1 MKMKFHVFFLF
12 SLIFTLAMVANARQ
26 VSLQT
31 NSGTDEKYV
40 NMPVTGSD
48 TLILGSETSFKVY
61 DDGLNTEDP
70 GNYSNNADGYLT
82 LIAPEGQFL
91 LVQGQISTESGWDYF
106 SIHNGGPDDG
116 YLLESVSG
124 LYDLAPRAG
133 SSNVITLHF
142 TSDGGGTSSGLDLTV
157 GYPDPAEQHS
167 LEVLEADNG
176 SLASDK
182 ASAAI
187 GETVTLTAIPNT
199 GYLLW
204 NIGAVDEY
212 GINIDVN
219 GGKWYS
225 GNTATLTMPY
235 ADVSVT
241 PEFVNKENVEDY
253 LFISLPKNGSLTAT
267 IPDVVD
273 SFRVYSDGGEY
284 GYASENADG
293 RIVLKASEGHV
304 LLVNGY
310 VDLGSECGEMIIYDG
325 AESDGKKL
333 VDVKNDY
340 SSFNSVASSA
350 NEMTIHF
357 STGSCY
363 SSNMQLMVKNID
375 LSLAHAVQ
383 VGESDYGTLN
393 SDKGTATFH
402 ETVTMTAEPQSG
414 YLLWNVNVEDEFG
427 SNVDVNGGKWY
438 SNNKATFEMPYADVS
453 VTSEFVNKKTAEEG
467 VYINMPKEGT
477 IAATIPAIVKSFK
490 IYDDGGADENSSPF
504 VDGVIEFTAAEGR
517 ILVVTGDAFFD
528 GTCGELKIYDGTE
541 NEGTVLWN
549 KKNESFLGTVVS
561 SGNKIALRFKS
572 GDCYAYS
579 NLDLTIAVYDLS
591 MPHSVM
597 VIKTDGGTISSNKG
611 SAKYGETVSLTA
623 TPDAG
628 NVFGGLT
635 VVNSYNE
642 RQKVFFDGNVA
653 TFSMPFTDVTVTP
666 AFTNQENGMFV
677 NLPFSGTKLASI
689 PDGTNY
695 FSVYDD
701 GGNDNYYSNES
712 NGTLVLTVPD
722 EHVMRISGS
731 IDLDREGDFF
741 VIRDGGADGDI
752 IFDSRDESISSFD
765 NVLSLGST
773 VAIHFE
779 SDLLDNRAGLGLY
792 VEVIDVSEPHAITVS
807 DVEGGS
813 AVSDQEE
820 AKYATPVTITATP
833 DEGYFLWTA
842 DVMDAESWIAPS
854 FNGNEM
860 SFRMGLSDVT
870 VEPIFMDKKS
880 AEEGLYVNMPR
891 KGTKTVTVPND
902 VSSFKIYD
910 DGGADERTSSYVDG
924 LLVLTAPE
932 GKLLQ
937 ITGGILS
944 QGCDSLRIYDGIGK
958 KESTLLARAR
968 YEDRDIGAVVSSGRS
983 MTLQYGSSSCWGE
996 SDGLDLLARLVNAN
1010 TLYSITVGS
1019 ADGGTV
1025 NADKATSTV
1034 GQTIVL
1040 TTTPNQEYFI
1050 DSILVTDDAGR
1061 TVAVQGGNWF
1071 DNQNASFRMPAS
1083 DVLVSPAF
1091 ADKDHLHINMP
1102 TEGTI
1107 FATIP
1112 SGITHF
1118 KVYDDGGVDG
1128 PYTGYSEGKLIL
1140 TAPEGKVLYV
1150 SGSMTKENGYGE
1162 SGLFIYDGAGEE
1174 NQLYAN
1180 TTSSDQ
1186 TEFGPYVSSS
1196 NVMTISFKAPWNDDY
1211 AGLDLDIVVGEPAV
1225 ENPITITDVTGGFVE
1240 TEYTS
1245 AIVGKYVCF
1254 NAYQQ
1259 NDDYM
1264 LDSVLVT
1271 DGLGN
1276 IVETEGG
1283 RWYLGSSFCF
1293 TMPNTGVSVVPAWTK
1308 ARSAEEGL
1316 YINLPRSGSF
1326 SAYIPSDVKSFKVYD
1341 DGGSVGNYS
1350 DGATGRLEIMAPS
1363 NHVLQV
1369 KGLVNT
1375 ESGKDSVMLYD
1386 GTYDWESGLRESGNI
1401 AKVGPF
1407 TSYGECLS
1415 IALLSDE
1422 TTNASGVDLTVTVHD
1437 AKIKHNI
1444 TVAEAVGGVV
1454 SSDKDRASYNEDVNL
1469 TIALDNDYVLDTI
1482 LIEDADGNPIKLE
1495 KGGRWST
1502 GTGAYFFM
1510 PVNDVTVT
1518 PVFSKKHTVADGL
1531 FINLDKRNFR
1541 VDTIPESVVS
1551 FKIFDN
1557 GGKDGDYEASD
1568 DGLVL
1573 TAPAGSIMQVS
1584 GSINTASCTYVSIYD
1599 GDGYDDYKLLWN
1611 ESGEV
1616 ENIDLTS
1623 TDRFLA
1629 IYVRGSSSFCDETGQ
1644 GFDLT
1649 VTVLGTAE
1657 HAVNIQT
1664 VAGGTIESD
1673 KATARLS
1680 ETVTLTAVPA
1690 DNYLL
1695 GELAVVGSE
1704 NSAVRFTGGSWAL
1717 GNTAT
1722 FLMPGSDVTVTP
1734 TWVSEWTA
1742 EGGLYVNMPKPGEE
1756 LSVTIPEGVQS
1767 FKVYDDGGRDGDAS
1781 YGYYSDATLKLTA
1794 PEGYVLRLSGT
1805 ASILGYYSHIYANDG
1820 EGQSLLRRYGWDV
1833 EDENDFDVVFE
1844 PKLGKDNKV
1853 TINFRADYS
1862 EGENF
1867 DLTVELIPQNVKIV
1881 QGDGGY
1887 MEVDNVSATEG
1898 QEVTLTTELYGDYLF
1913 DHIDIEGAD
1922 GTPIPVEGGHWYS
1935 DTVTKFTMPN
1945 QKVIVNPSYKSRYY
1959 SELYINMPK
1968 SGTIDAKIRPYV
1980 TSFKIYDDGGSDGV
1994 YSNSANGTI
2003 KMTLP
2008 EGYIFEVQ
2016 GSMETETGKDVL
2028 KIYDGDENGDEL
2040 TNKSGNFAN
2049 IGLYASSGNMMTL
2062 SFTSDGETNFAGLDL
2077 EVTVKKA
2084 VKITRYAAVTIEE
2097 TVDETVAIID
2107 GYYSGKDTVEI
2118 KEGFDV
2124 DNVVINREF
2133 STDGYA
2139 TITLPFDINGDKV
2152 YGWSEVLEFY
2162 EMGTGEDG
2170 NLQVEMQRAW
2180 CDTCESLEGQLKA
2193 NTPYIVKMKSNTLS
2207 VSGPVTLV
2215 PTEDP
2220 VVTRGNWE
2228 FRGAYAYKK
2237 WLKGDAELGRTYG
2250 FSGEQIGNIEIGQ
2263 FVKAGAGA
2271 SIYPMRAYLVNV
2283 GDAPAPTQ
2291 FANSLNPNGS
2301 PVRKSLD
2308 SDLPETIPIVIV
2320 ERDEDGEE
2328 HTTVIGHI
2336 KTRTGVL
2343 HMENAI
2349 RTYDLKGRRVNARP
2363 SKKGMFIRR

>member
-1 MKMKFHVFFLF
+1 MKTRFHVFFLF

-31 NSGTDEKYV
+31 NSETDEKYV
-40 NMPVTGSD
+40 NMPVNGVD

-61 DDGLNTEDP
+61 DDGGAEYE
-70 GNYSNNADGYLT
+70 YSSSAYGFLVI
-82 LIAPEGQFL
+82 IAPDGKAMHVSGE
-91 LVQGQISTESGWDYF
+91 ISTEENCDFLTLVDGGDEGDTLLDRISGAYNIGTLSGITNVV
-106 SIHNGGPDDG
+106 SINFQTDGSVTNSGIDFTVTLVDANEPQTITINNSTGATVSVEEANVLPGTIVSLNVETEGSYVVSGMTVVTAEGDPVKIGNFDWYSTEAVSFKMPSAPVFVTPTIIDSRTQFEQISVNLPAEGEKSIVIPEGVVSFKVYNDRDEDGRYANEANGFLVLEAPAG
-116 YLLESVSG
+116 YLLKVSG
-124 LYDLAPRAG
+124 SIETESCDYLTIYDGNDREKPVISQNSG
-133 SSNVITLHF
+133 SMDIDDFSTGNAITLGF
-142 TSDGGGTSSGLDLTV
+142 TSDGSVTYSGLDLVVTV
-157 GYPDPAEQHS
+157 VDIDVPHTVTVNSVEGGSMESDRDEAKI
-167 LEVLEADNG
+167 LEA
-176 SLASDK
+176 
-182 ASAAI
+182 
-187 GETVTLTAIPNT
+187 VTLTASPGNRRVLKNVNATKPNGT
-199 GYLLW
+199 PLVVQGGY
-204 NIGAVDEY
+204 
-212 GINIDVN
+212 
-219 GGKWYS
+219 WYS
-225 GNTATLTMPY
+225 ANTATFTMPY
-235 ADVSVT
+235 YDVSVT
-241 PEFVNKENVEDY
+241 PEFSEQTSAEDG
-253 LFISLPKNGSLTAT
+253 LF
-267 IPDVVD
+267 
-273 SFRVYSDGGEY
+273 
-284 GYASENADG
+284 
-293 RIVLKASEGHV
+293 
-304 LLVNGY
+304 
-310 VDLGSECGEMIIYDG
+310 
-325 AESDGKKL
+325 
-333 VDVKNDY
+333 
-340 SSFNSVASSA
+340 
-350 NEMTIHF
+350 
-357 STGSCY
+357 
-363 SSNMQLMVKNID
+363 
-375 LSLAHAVQ
+375 
-383 VGESDYGTLN
+383 
-393 SDKGTATFH
+393 
-402 ETVTMTAEPQSG
+402 
-414 YLLWNVNVEDEFG
+414 
-427 SNVDVNGGKWY
+427 
-438 SNNKATFEMPYADVS
+438 
-453 VTSEFVNKKTAEEG
+453 
-467 VYINMPKEGT
+467 INMPKEGT
-477 IAATIPAIVKSFK
+477 IAATIPTIVKSFK
-490 IYDDGGADENSSPF
+490 IYDDGGESEDYSYN
-504 VDGVIEFTAAEGR
+504 VDGAIELTAGEGS
-517 ILVVTGDAFFD
+517 ILVVTGEAYFN
-528 GTCGELKIYDGTE
+528 TECAELKIFDGLE
-541 NEGTVLWN
+541 SDNVVLWN
-549 KKNESFLGTVVS
+549 KKDGSELGAIAS
-561 SGNKIALRFKS
+561 SGNKMTLRFNTGK
-572 GDCYAYS
+572 CYTYEGL
-579 NLDLTIAVYDLS
+579 NLTVEVYDLS
-591 MPHSVM
+591 VPHK
-597 VIKTDGGTISSNKG
+597 VILIESDGGTINSSKA
-611 SAKYGETVSLTA
+611 SAKFGESVTLTA
-623 TPDAG
+623 IPEEG
-628 NVFGGLT
+628 YVFSNLV
-635 VVNSYNE
+635 VVNSYRE
-642 RQKVFFDGNVA
+642 TLPVVFDGKTA
-653 TFSMPFTDVTVTP
+653 TFTMPFTDAPVTP
-666 AFTNQENGMFV
+666 IFTSEESYNGLFV
-677 NLPFSGTKLASI
+677 NLPFRGTKTEEI
-689 PDGTNY
+689 PAGARW
-695 FSVYDD
+695 FQVYDD
-701 GGNDNYYSNES
+701 GGDEGPYSNGS

-722 EHVMRISGS
+722 EHVMRVSGS
-731 IDLDREGDFF
+731 FSLDRDGDFF

-752 IFDSRDESISSFD
+752 IFDSRDESSNDFSNIM
-765 NVLSLGST
+765 SLGT
-773 VAIHFE
+773 TLTIHFE
-779 SDLLDNRAGLGLY
+779 SDLLENRSGLNLS
-792 VEVIDVSEPHAITVS
+792 VEVIDVSEPHTITVL
-807 DVEGGS
+807 DVDGGS
-813 AVSDQEE
+813 AVSDLDE

-860 SFRMGLSDVT
+860 SFRMRLSNVT
-870 VEPIFMDKKS
+870 VEPIFADKTT

-937 ITGGILS
+937 ITGGIHS

-1010 TLYSITVGS
+1010 TMYSITVAS
-1019 ADGGTV
+1019 ANGGTV
-1025 NADKATSTV
+1025 ESNKSTSKV
-1034 GQTIVL
+1034 GQTIAL
-1040 TTTPNQEYFI
+1040 TTTPSEDYFI
-1050 DSILVTDDAGR
+1050 DSILVLDDAGR
-1061 TVAVQGGNWF
+1061 HVAVQGALWY
-1071 DNQNASFRMPAS
+1071 DNQNSSFRMPAS
-1083 DVLVSPAF
+1083 DVVVSPAF
-1091 ADKDHLHINMP
+1091 ADKDHLHIDMP
-1102 TEGTI
+1102 EEGTV
-1107 FATIP
+1107 AVTIP
-1112 SGITHF
+1112 NNVTHF
-1118 KVYDDGGVDG
+1118 KVYDDGGKDG
-1128 PYTGYSEGKLIL
+1128 PYTNYSEGKLVL
-1140 TAPEGKVLYV
+1140 TAPQGKVIYV
-1150 SGSMTKENGYGE
+1150 SGTMTKASGYDE
-1162 SGLFIYDGAGEE
+1162 GLFIYDGTKEE
-1174 NQLYAN
+1174 NRLYENRA
-1180 TTSSDQ
+1180 SCEQ
-1186 TEFGPYVSSS
+1186 TEFGPYVTNT
-1196 NVMTISFKAPWNDDY
+1196 NVMTIYFKAPWNDDY
-1211 AGLDLDIVVGEPAV
+1211 AGLDLDITVGEPAV
-1225 ENPITITDVTGGFVE
+1225 EHQITVTEVTGGMLE
-1240 TEYTS
+1240 TDNLYMV
-1245 AIVGKYVCF
+1245 VGRRVCF
-1254 NAYQQ
+1254 NATQY
-1259 NDDYM
+1259 DDYM
-1264 LDSVLVT
+1264 LDSVIVT

-1276 IVETEGG
+1276 VIETDGG

-1293 TMPNTGVSVVPAWTK
+1293 TMPNTGVSVVPVWTT

-1316 YINLPRSGSF
+1316 YINLPRSGSL

-1375 ESGKDSVMLYD
+1375 ESGKDSVLIYD
-1386 GTYDWESGLRESGNI
+1386 GTYDYGSGLRESGSI

-1407 TSYGECLS
+1407 TSYGEWLS

-1422 TTNASGVDLTVTVHD
+1422 TTNASGIDLTVTVHD
-1437 AKIKHNI
+1437 ANIKHNI

-1531 FINLDKRNFR
+1531 FINLEKRNFR
-1541 VDTIPESVVS
+1541 VDTIPEGVVS
-1551 FKIFDN
+1551 FKLFDN

-1629 IYVRGSSSFCDETGQ
+1629 IYVRGSSSFCGETGQ

-1945 QKVIVNPSYKSRYY
+1945 QKVIVSPSYRYRYY

-1980 TSFKIYDDGGSDGV
+1980 SSFKIYDDGGSEGN
-1994 YSNSANGTI
+1994 YSNNADGTI

-2008 EGYIFEVQ
+2008 EGYIFQVSGRMVTQ
-2016 GSMETETGKDVL
+2016 SGQDIL
-2028 KIYDGDENGDEL
+2028 KIYDGDGTGEPIA
-2040 TNKSGNFAN
+2040 TKSGSIEE
-2049 IGLYASSGNMMTL
+2049 IGEFVSTGNVMTL
-2062 SFTSDGETNFAGLDL
+2062 SFASNESTRKEGLDL
-2077 EVTVKKA
+2077 TVTVIMAEKMTK
-2084 VKITRYAAVTIEE
+2084 YAAITIVE
-2097 TVDETVAIID
+2097 TVEGKTAVID
-2107 GYYSGKDTVEI
+2107 GAYQGKDTVKITENI
-2118 KEGFDV
+2118 EV
-2124 DNVVINREF
+2124 DRVVFNREF
-2133 STDGYA
+2133 SSEGYS
-2139 TITLPFDINGDKV
+2139 TIMLPFDVNARDDV
-2152 YGWSEVLEFY
+2152 SGWVEVLEFS
-2162 EMGTGEDG
+2162 EMGTGDDG
-2170 NLQVEMQRAW
+2170 NLLVKMRRVY
-2180 CDTCESLEGQLKA
+2180 CDTCSSLEGNLTA
-2193 NTPYIVKMKSNTLS
+2193 NTPYIVKIDKYSTSLNFNSS
-2207 VSGPVTLV
+2207 VTIV
-2215 PTEDP
+2215 PTEP
-2220 VVTRGNWE
+2220 TVVTQGDWE
-2228 FRGAYAYKK
+2228 FRGVYAYKK
-2237 WLKGDAELGRTYG
+2237 WAKGDEDIGRVYG
-2250 FSGEQIGNIEIGQ
+2250 FSAEKIGNVGIGQ
-2263 FVKAGAGA
+2263 FVKVGAGA
-2271 SIYPMRAYLVNV
+2271 SIYPMRAYLINV
-2283 GDAPAPTQ
+2283 GDSPTQ
-2291 FANSLNPNGS
+2291 FANSSRLNGS
-2301 PVRKSLD
+2301 SVRKVSGD
-2308 SDLPETIPIVIV
+2308 NLPERIPIVIV
-2320 ERDEDGEE
+2320 EENEE
-2328 HTTVIGHI
+2328 NEEFTTVIGHI
-2336 KTRTGVL
+2336 NTRTGEIN
-2343 HMENAI
+2343 MRNAT

-2363 SKKGMFIRR
+2363 NEKRMIIRR

>member
-1 MKMKFHVFFLF
+1 
-12 SLIFTLAMVANARQ
+12 
-26 VSLQT
+26 
-31 NSGTDEKYV
+31 
-40 NMPVTGSD
+40 MPVTGSD

-157 GYPDPAEQHS
+157 GYPNPAVQHS

-591 MPHSVM
+591 MPHWVLMIES
-597 VIKTDGGTISSNKG
+597 DGGTINSSKAL
-611 SAKYGETVSLTA
+611 SKFGESVTLTA
-623 TPDAG
+623 IPEEG
-628 NVFGGLT
+628 YVFSNL
-635 VVNSYNE
+635 VVENSYRE
-642 RQKVFFDGNVA
+642 TLPVVFDGKTA
-653 TFSMPFTDVTVTP
+653 TFTMPFTDAAVTP
-666 AFTNQENGMFV
+666 IFTSEESYNGLFV
-677 NLPFSGTKLASI
+677 NLPFRGTKTEEI
-689 PDGTNY
+689 PAGAHW

-701 GGNDNYYSNES
+701 GGNEGPYSNGS

-741 VIRDGGADGDI
+741 VIRDGGADGDV
-752 IFDSRDESISSFD
+752 IFDSRDESISDFN

-779 SDLLDNRAGLGLY
+779 SDLLDNRDGLNLSI
-792 VEVIDVSEPHAITVS
+792 EVIDVSEAHAIIVS
-807 DVEGGS
+807 DVDGGS
-813 AVSDQEE
+813 AVSDLDE

-968 YEDRDIGAVVSSGRS
+968 YEDSDIGAVVSSGRS

-996 SDGLDLLARLVNAN
+996 SDGLDLLARLINAN
-1010 TLYSITVGS
+1010 TLYSITVAS

-1034 GQTIVL
+1034 GKTIVL
-1040 TTTPNQEYFI
+1040 TTTPNQDYFI

-1083 DVLVSPAF
+1083 DVVVSPAF

-1107 FATIP
+1107 VATIP
-1112 SGITHF
+1112 SGITNF

-1128 PYTGYSEGKLIL
+1128 PYTDNAEGKLIL

-1196 NVMTISFKAPWNDDY
+1196 NVMTISFKAPWTDDY
-1211 AGLDLDIVVGEPAV
+1211 AGLDLDITVGEPAV

-1531 FINLDKRNFR
+1531 FINLEKRNFR
-1541 VDTIPESVVS
+1541 VDTIPEGVVS
-1551 FKIFDN
+1551 FKLFDN

-1629 IYVRGSSSFCDETGQ
+1629 IYVQGSSSFCGETGQ

-1820 EGQSLLRRYGWDV
+1820 EGQSLMRRYGWDV

-1898 QEVTLTTELYGDYLF
+1898 QEVTLTTELYGDYLL

-1945 QKVIVNPSYKSRYY
+1945 QKVIVSPSYRYLYY

-2008 EGYIFEVQ
+2008 EGYIFQVS
-2016 GSMETETGKDVL
+2016 GRMVTESGQDIL
-2028 KIYDGDENGDEL
+2028 KIYDGDGTGEPIA
-2040 TNKSGNFAN
+2040 TKSGTIEE
-2049 IGLYASSGNMMTL
+2049 IGAFVSTGNVMTL
-2062 SFTSDGETNFAGLDL
+2062 SFASNESTREEGLDL
-2077 EVTVKKA
+2077 DVTIIKAEKTTKYAAITIVETIDDKTAVIDGAYQGSDTVK
-2084 VKITRYAAVTIEE
+2084 IIENIE
-2097 TVDETVAIID
+2097 VDR
-2107 GYYSGKDTVEI
+2107 
-2118 KEGFDV
+2118 
-2124 DNVVINREF
+2124 VVFNREF
-2133 STDGYA
+2133 SSEGYS
-2139 TITLPFDINGDKV
+2139 TIMLPFNVNARNDV
-2152 YGWSEVLEFY
+2152 SGWVEVLEFS
-2162 EMGTGEDG
+2162 EMGTGDDG
-2170 NLQVEMQRAW
+2170 NLQVKMRRAW
-2180 CDTCESLEGQLKA
+2180 CDTCSTLEGDLTA
-2193 NTPYIVKMKSNTLS
+2193 NTPYIVKMGKYNSSLNFN
-2207 VSGPVTLV
+2207 GPVTIV
-2215 PTEDP
+2215 PTEP
-2220 VVTRGNWE
+2220 TAVVQGDWE
-2228 FRGAYAYKK
+2228 FRGVYAYKK
-2237 WLKGDAELGRTYG
+2237 WAKDDEDLGRVYG
-2250 FSGEQIGNIEIGQ
+2250 FSAEKIGNVGIGQ
-2263 FVKAGAGA
+2263 FVRVGAGA
-2271 SIYPMRAYLVNV
+2271 YIYPLRAYLINMDEE
-2283 GDAPAPTQ
+2283 DAGVTQ
-2291 FANSLNPNGS
+2291 NSRQLRPRARS
-2301 PVRKSLD
+2301 LVKSATT
-2308 SDLPETIPIVIV
+2308 DLPETIPVV
-2320 ERDEDGEE
+2320 VVEDGEGEGLEE
-2328 HTTVIGHI
+2328 HTTTIGHFN
-2336 KTRTGVL
+2336 TRTGEIL
-2343 HMENAI
+2343 LNRPAT
-2349 RTYDLKGRRVNARP
+2349 TYDLKGRSVSDKPKA
-2363 SKKGMFIRR
+2363 KGMYIRR